1 MKILLAGATGA
12 IGTPLTRRL
21 VARGHQVLGLTRR
34 ADKSAA
40 LRELGAVPVVADAM
54 NRESLLRAVDG
65 LTADAVLHELTALTD
80 APTRHSGMETTDRLR
95 SKGSANLLA
104 AADVLGAS
112 VFVTQ
117 SIVLGYGYRDHGD
130 KVLTES
136 EPFGQPSGTASDP
149 HLAAMRSA
157 EEQAFT
163 APVGIALRYGMFYGG
178 DAERMRPLLAK
189 RKLPVAKGG
198 LLPWIHH
205 EDAAAAT
212 IAALENGKAGNAY
225 NIVDDLPVSWAD
237 MFTTMAQR
245 FGAPAPRKIPRW
257 AMRMAAPYVA
267 SFATDTSMRVANTK
281 AKDELGWTP
290 GYPTYQDGLRA
301 VSRLHIN

>member
-21 VARGHQVLGLTRR
+21 VARGHQVLGLTRQ
-34 ADKSAA
+34 ADKSRA

-80 APTRHSGMETTDRLR
+80 APTRHAGMETTDRLR

-104 AADVLGAS
+104 AAEVIGAT

-130 KVLTES
+130 KVLTEDD
-136 EPFGQPSGTASDP
+136 PFGQPAGTASDP

-178 DAERMRPLLAK
+178 DAEQMRPLLAK

-212 IAALENGKAGNAY
+212 IAALEHGKAGNAY

-281 AKDELGWTP
+281 AKNELDWTP

>member
-130 KVLTES
+130 KVLTEDD
-136 EPFGQPSGTASDP
+136 PFGQPAGTASDP

-178 DAERMRPLLAK
+178 DAEQMRPLLAK

-301 VSRLHIN
+301 DSRLHIN